1 LASLGG
7 LCPRARI
14 TNKSAGHAHKRE
26 FPRERSEERIGER
39 ERSPEKESVQVQV
52 ARAASWY
59 RREKSPRSWPKP
71 AKTGC
76 QK

>member
-1 LASLGG
+1 MPIKESSQEKD
-7 LCPRARI
+7 P
-14 TNKSAGHAHKRE
+14 KRGSGK
-26 FPRERSEERIGER
+26 ERR
-39 ERSPEKESVQVQV
+39 PEKESVQVQV